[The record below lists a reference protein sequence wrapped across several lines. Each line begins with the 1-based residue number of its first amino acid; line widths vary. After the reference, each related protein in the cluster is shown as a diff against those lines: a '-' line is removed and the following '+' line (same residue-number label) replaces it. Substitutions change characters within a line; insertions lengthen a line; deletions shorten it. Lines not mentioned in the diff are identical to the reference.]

1 MVIRVTICGGGNGA
15 HVLAGLAAMHP
26 DVEPRVLTLYAGEAE
41 AWADNMLQ
49 QEGFQVG
56 THVKVQNEVHQKLYM
71 KMPRCQ
77 ISRKLMGEKTRS
89 TTLTFYVVT
98 LTFKLDL

>member
-56 THVKVQNEVHQKLYM
+56 TYVKVQYEVYQKLYM

-77 ISRKLMGEKTRS
+77 ISGKMMEAKT
-89 TTLTFYVVT
+89 LLNNFN
-98 LTFKLDL
+98 LFLL